1 MARFSCRFSWRFKC
15 CAFFLSLLLTF
26 QIGRSLQGLLRKGPY
41 INWTFYRYMLVKT
54 SYSFVSWHSSWRFKC
69 GAIFLSL
76 LLTLQIGC
84 SLQGPWRKGAYIK
97 WTFSGIIKL
106 IHHIDLSHDIS
117 LDASNVAQFSC
128 RFSWPFKCETCYLP
142 LLLTLQIG
150 RSLQGPWRKG
160 AYIKWTFSGIIKL
173 IHHIDLSHDISL
185 DASNVAQFSCRF
197 SWPFKCETCYLPL
210 LLTLQIGR
218 SLQGPWRK
226 GAYINWTFSGIF

>member
-1 MARFSCRFSWRFKC
+1 MT
-15 CAFFLSLLLTF
+15 L
-26 QIGRSLQGLLRKGPY
+26 QIGHSLQGPLRKGAY
-41 INWTFYRYMLVKT
+41 INWTFSGIIKLIHHIDLSHDISLDASNVAQFY
-54 SYSFVSWHSSWRFKC
+54 WRFSWPFKC
-69 GAIFLSL
+69 ETFYLPL
-76 LLTLQIGC
+76 LMTLQIGR
-84 SLQGPWRKGAYIK
+84 SLQGPWRKGAYIN

-128 RFSWPFKCETCYLP
+128 RFSWPFKCETFYLP

-185 DASNVAQFSCRF
+185 DASNVVQFSCRF
-197 SWPFKCETCYLPL
+197 SWHFKCDTFYLPL
-210 LLTLQIGR
+210 PFLVAIFQISSR
-218 SLQGPWRK
+218 FYPKR
-226 GAYINWTFSGIF
+226 